1 MAARVRPALQ
11 RAAVAAAA
19 AGAKQVAHPRAA
31 AVLARPLGRLRVAAV
46 EALAVAEVVAMEAR
60 AKADDT
66 RCPPCAG
73 SSFQVERL
81 VNGEKKADEAP
92 KS

>member
-1 MAARVRPALQ
+1 
-11 RAAVAAAA
+11 
-19 AGAKQVAHPRAA
+19 
-31 AVLARPLGRLRVAAV
+31 VAAV